1 MNPYET
7 NLDKNQANYVP
18 LTPLSF
24 LERAKDIYPNYE
36 AVVYESR
43 KYTWSEVY
51 KRCIKF
57 ASALDKL
64 GIKIGDTVSVLAFN
78 TPEIFEA
85 HYSIPMV
92 GAVINAI
99 NTRLDSKTISYILNH
114 SEAKVL
120 IVDRQFHDVVK
131 KALED
136 VKQEIKIIDIDDKDA
151 NLTDTKNIGSLEYEE
166 FLNSG
171 DENFKW
177 KMPKDE
183 WQAIALGYTSGTT
196 GNPKGVVY
204 HHRGSYLMATGS
216 AVAWNMPNQLNFL
229 YTVPMFHCNGWCYPW
244 TMSMIHGRVICLRNI
259 DVKKIFELIEK
270 YEVTHFGG
278 APIVLNMLANAP
290 EDQQKE
296 LKRKVY
302 VLTAGAPPPSII
314 FEKMQKLGFEVMHVY
329 GLTETYGHILQCA
342 WNQEWDE
349 LDQNNQN
356 EIRARQGVRYP
367 NTEGVIVMDPET
379 MKPVPHDGKTMGEI
393 MIRGNV
399 VMKGYFKDKEATEKS
414 MDGGWFHSG
423 DLAVTHPSGYIKI
436 QDRSKDIIISGGENI
451 SSIEIE
457 NTISKHPAVS
467 LAAVV
472 AKPDEKWGETPC
484 AFVELIEG
492 KSSSEEEIIKF
503 CRETLAGFKLPKKVV
518 FTPLPKTS
526 TGKIQKFELRKQA
539 KELN

>member
-7 NLDKNQANYVP
+7 NLDKNEANYVP

-64 GIKIGDTVSVLAFN
+64 GIKTGDTVSVLAFN

-131 KALED
+131 KALEE
-136 VKQEIKIIDIDDKDA
+136 VNSKITIIDIDDKDA
-151 NLTDTKNIGSLEYEE
+151 KLTDSKNIGSLEYEE

-259 DVKKIFELIEK
+259 DVKKIFELIDK

-342 WNQEWDE
+342 WNQEWID
-349 LDQNNQN
+349 LDQNNQKAK
-356 EIRARQGVRYP
+356 RARQGVRYP

-399 VMKGYFKDKEATEKS
+399 VMKGYFKDKKATEKS